1 LGANSVDGINAG
13 VRMEKRPPMTDRD
26 KLELI
31 NELNETL
38 RAIDRASRQLTAMY
52 QLEKESMYMVK
63 PIERMRW
70 TIKRLSRHAFS
81 LACQIGP
88 AS

>member
-1 LGANSVDGINAG
+1 MAANPVDRADDGHC
-13 VRMEKRPPMTDRD
+13 MEIGPLMTDRD

-38 RAIDRASRQLTAMY
+38 KAIDTASRQLTAMY
-52 QLEKESMYMVK
+52 EMKLEASYMAK

-88 AS
+88 AA

>member
-1 LGANSVDGINAG
+1 MAANPVDRADDGHC
-13 VRMEKRPPMTDRD
+13 MEIGPLMTDRD
-26 KLELI
+26 KLDLI

-52 QLEKESMYMVK
+52 QIQPEASYMAK

-88 AS
+88 AA

>member
-1 LGANSVDGINAG
+1 MAFGCI
-13 VRMEKRPPMTDRD
+13 MTDRD

-38 RAIDRASRQLTAMY
+38 KAIDTASRQLTAMY
-52 QLEKESMYMVK
+52 EMKLEASYMAK

-88 AS
+88 AA